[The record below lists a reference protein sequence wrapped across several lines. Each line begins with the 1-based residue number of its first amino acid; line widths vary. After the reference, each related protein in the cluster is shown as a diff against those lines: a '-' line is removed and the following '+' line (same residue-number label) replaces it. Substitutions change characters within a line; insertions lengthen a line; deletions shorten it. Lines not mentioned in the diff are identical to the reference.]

1 MAAKKKAKAKKA
13 GPDLSNRVLEFNDL
27 SKKEQSDAVGMVSRV
42 SETMPEQMAKLAKS
56 NLKSSK
62 PGMQSKGKRY
72 AAAAPQMVSKPLSME
87 DMVSAR
93 KQAFHAATTGTVR
106 LPEESIAGQEF
117 YFQHRR
123 ELNETTGNQ
132 GIPIGR
138 VVDATSRL
146 SIQTK
151 PESEKA
157 ALSAL
162 TKAHTDGS
170 VHFKPEMVEAL
181 RSQKV
186 TVPEELHGQEVA
198 FKDIPGHVVR
208 GITEPSIRE
217 TVQKHSKGVDVANMA
232 KTAMRS
238 NLQYA
243 HEALQGTRPVSSTD
257 NPKLFSYGDAHEKA
271 IPDSPEHREYQLRAG
286 HIGRVKR
293 GQEVGSQGMF
303 DFEGLRS
310 SNEGVL
316 SNTLQTPTDS
326 WMIANGYQ
334 QPEAVRK
341 VSGDIYIPTK
351 QMKTKRGRQLSV
363 RLGNADVTTSGI
375 QHAVGAE
382 ATSRAAREIQKDLDL
397 DFTVPAMLVQEGTW
411 AAERRQANADAP
423 FNARQRAAQPK
434 KEKRA
439 AQPKKEKPTKALPG
453 INWDQFKS

>member
-1 MAAKKKAKAKKA
+1 MAAKKKAKAKKT
-13 GPDLSNRVLEFNDL
+13 GPDLSNRVLEFGDL
-27 SKKEQSDAVGMVSRV
+27 SKKEQSNAVGMTSRV
-42 SETMPEQMAKLAKS
+42 SETMPEQMATLAERG
-56 NLKSSK
+56 LKSPR

-87 DMVSAR
+87 GMVAAR
-93 KQAFHAATTGTVR
+93 KQAFHSATTGEVR

-117 YFQHRR
+117 YFQHRK
-123 ELNETTGNQ
+123 ELDETTGNQ
-132 GIPIGR
+132 GLPIER
-138 VVDATSRL
+138 VVNATSRL

-162 TKAHTDGS
+162 TKAHTGGS

-181 RSQKV
+181 GSQRV
-186 TVPEELHGQEVA
+186 TVPQEFHGKEVP
-198 FKDIPGHVVR
+198 FKDIPGHVVQ

-232 KTAMRS
+232 KTSMRS

-243 HEALQGTRPVSSTD
+243 HEALQGTRSVSPTE
-257 NPKLFSYGDAHEKA
+257 NPKLFSYGKGHELA
-271 IPDSPEHREYQLRAG
+271 VPDSPEHREYQLRAG
-286 HIGRVKR
+286 HVGRVMR
-293 GQEVGSQGMF
+293 GQEAAGQGMF

-316 SNTLQTPTDS
+316 SNRLQTPNDS
-326 WMIANGYQ
+326 WMLANERQ
-334 QPEAVRK
+334 QPQEVRK
-341 VSGDIYIPTK
+341 VAGDVSISTK
-351 QMKTKRGRQLSV
+351 QMKTKRGRQMAV
-363 RLGNADVTTSGI
+363 GVGNKDITPAGI

-382 ATSRAAREIQKDLDL
+382 ATTRAAREIQTDLGL
-397 DFTVPAMLVQEGTW
+397 DFTVPSMMVQEGVW

-434 KEKRA
+434 KEKRQA
-439 AQPKKEKPTKALPG
+439 VPKPLPG

>member
-13 GPDLSNRVLEFNDL
+13 GPDLSNRVLEFGDL
-27 SKKEQSDAVGMVSRV
+27 SKKEQSNAVGMVSRV
-42 SETMPEQMAKLAKS
+42 SETMPEQMATLAERG
-56 NLKSSK
+56 LKSPR

-87 DMVSAR
+87 GMVAAR
-93 KQAFHAATTGTVR
+93 KQAFHSATAGDVR

-117 YFQHRR
+117 YFQHRK
-123 ELNETTGNQ
+123 ELDETTGGGNV
-132 GIPIGR
+132 PIER
-138 VVDATSRL
+138 VVNATSRL

-162 TKAHTDGS
+162 SSAHTGGS
-170 VHFKPEMVEAL
+170 VHFKPEVVDAL

-186 TVPEELHGQEVA
+186 TVPEELHGKEDP
-198 FKDIPGHVVR
+198 FKDIPGHVVQ

-217 TVQKHSKGVDVANMA
+217 TIQKHSKGVDVTNMA
-232 KTAMRS
+232 KTSMRS

-243 HEALQGTRPVSSTD
+243 HEAMQGTRTVSPTE
-257 NPKLFSYGDAHEKA
+257 NPKLFSYGKGHELA
-271 IPDSPEHREYQLRAG
+271 VPDSPEHREYQLRAG
-286 HIGRVKR
+286 HVGRVMRK
-293 GQEVGSQGMF
+293 QESAGQGMF

-316 SNTLQTPTDS
+316 SNKLQTPNDS
-326 WMIANGYQ
+326 WMLANERQ
-334 QPEAVRK
+334 QPQEVRK
-341 VSGDIYIPTK
+341 VAGDVSLSTK

-363 RLGNADVTTSGI
+363 GMGNKDITPAGI

-382 ATSRAAREIQKDLDL
+382 ATTRAAREIQSDLGL
-397 DFTVPAMLVQEGTW
+397 DFTMPSMMVQEGVW
-411 AAERRQANADAP
+411 AAERRGANADAP
-423 FNARQRAAQPK
+423 FNARQRDAQPK
-434 KEKRA
+434 KEKRQA
-439 AQPKKEKPTKALPG
+439 APKPPKSLPG

>member
-1 MAAKKKAKAKKA
+1 MAAKKKAKAKKT
-13 GPDLSNRVLEFNDL
+13 GPDLSNRVLEFGDL
-27 SKKEQSDAVGMVSRV
+27 SKKEQSNAVGMTSRV
-42 SETMPEQMAKLAKS
+42 SETMPEQMATLAERG
-56 NLKSSK
+56 LKSPR

-87 DMVSAR
+87 GMVAAR
-93 KQAFHAATTGTVR
+93 KQAFHSATTGEVR

-117 YFQHRR
+117 YFQHRK
-123 ELNETTGNQ
+123 ELDETTGNQ
-132 GIPIGR
+132 GLPIER
-138 VVDATSRL
+138 VVNATSRL

-162 TKAHTDGS
+162 TKAHTGGS

-181 RSQKV
+181 GSQRV
-186 TVPEELHGQEVA
+186 TVPQEFHGKEVP
-198 FKDIPGHVVR
+198 FKDIPGHVVQ

-232 KTAMRS
+232 KTSMRS

-243 HEALQGTRPVSSTD
+243 HEALQGTRSVSPTE
-257 NPKLFSYGDAHEKA
+257 NPKLFSYGKGHELA
-271 IPDSPEHREYQLRAG
+271 VPDSPEHREYQLRAG
-286 HIGRVKR
+286 HVGRVMR
-293 GQEVGSQGMF
+293 GQEAAGQGMF

-316 SNTLQTPTDS
+316 SNRLQTPNDS
-326 WMIANGYQ
+326 WMLANERQ
-334 QPEAVRK
+334 QPQEVRK
-341 VSGDIYIPTK
+341 VAGDVSISTK
-351 QMKTKRGRQLSV
+351 QMKTKRGRQMAV
-363 RLGNADVTTSGI
+363 GVGNKDITPAGI

-382 ATSRAAREIQKDLDL
+382 ATTRAAREIQTDLGL
-397 DFTVPAMLVQEGTW
+397 DFTVPSMMVQEGVW

-434 KEKRA
+434 KEKRQA
-439 AQPKKEKPTKALPG
+439 APKPLPG